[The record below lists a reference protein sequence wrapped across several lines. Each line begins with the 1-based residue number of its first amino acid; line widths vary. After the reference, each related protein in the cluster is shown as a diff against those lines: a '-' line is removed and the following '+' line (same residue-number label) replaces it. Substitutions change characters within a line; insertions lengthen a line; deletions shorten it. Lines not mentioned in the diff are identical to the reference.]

1 LLSRSHAHI
10 LVASLSNP
18 AKHCKS
24 DDRND
29 TDAKQNYDGSYVDGL
44 SPIRVEYLLLH
55 IDLPEGIKRPQFTIY
70 LFLANVNWRNLDFG
84 CSGSLN
90 PFSMQFSTQALR

>member
-29 TDAKQNYDGSYVDGL
+29 TDAEQNYDGSYVDGL
-44 SPIRVEYLLLH
+44 SPIGVEYLLLH
-55 IDLPEGIKRPQFTIY
+55 IDLPEGIKRPNLQFN
-70 LFLANVNWRNLDFG
+70 LFLAYIDINDGATRNSNVPDL
-84 CSGSLN
+84 
-90 PFSMQFSTQALR
+90 